1 MRSRLALIV
10 LLLTAAALRPL
21 VAQALSAEALEAIHH
36 AATARVRLAGEGWRP
51 LAGTAADSAGTTA
64 GEAMLYITG
73 RAGEAPGAI
82 PLSRVAQVQVKAG
95 SHAGKGAKIGA
106 AIGLGLSLLA
116 VAAAS
121 GDSWTSPTTGEAVAA
136 TVSTTAFGAGI
147 GALVGLTSPRWR
159 TVYGIDPP

>member
-1 MRSRLALIV
+1 MRSRPALIV
-10 LLLTAAALRPL
+10 ILLAAAAVRPL
-21 VAQALSAEALEAIHH
+21 AAQALSAEALEAIHH
-36 AATARVRLAGEGWRP
+36 AASARVRLAGEGWRP
-51 LAGTAADSAGTTA
+51 LAGTTADSADAA
-64 GEAMLYITG
+64 GGAMLYVNG

-121 GDSWTSPTTGEAVAA
+121 GDSWTAPTTGQAVAA
-136 TVSTTAFGAGI
+136 TLSTTAFGAGI
-147 GALVGLTSPRWR
+147 GALVGLTTPRWR